1 MTPRDDAAGTL
12 FTATTALPYPHA
24 AHATA
29 GLRAQLRHR
38 LLHAGCSGLPD
49 WDTLLVAG
57 PVESTTDRG
66 RTWFEYVAT
75 VELRRTGS

>member
-1 MTPRDDAAGTL
+1 VNRRDEAVT
-12 FTATTALPYPHA
+12 FTAATALPYPHP

-38 LLHAGCSGLPD
+38 LLAAGCPDLPD
-49 WDTLLVAG
+49 WDTLVVAG
-57 PVESTTDRG
+57 PVESTTHRG

-75 VELRRTGS
+75 VEPRRARH

>member
-1 MTPRDDAAGTL
+1 MRPRDDAVV

-38 LLHAGCSGLPD
+38 LLHAGCSGLQD
-49 WDTLLVAG
+49 WDTLLVVG
-57 PVESTTDRG
+57 PVESTNDRG

-75 VELRRTGS
+75 VELRPTPS